1 MELKELLKNRKV
13 QLGVTGV
20 VLVAVIGGGYAYYE
34 SNKVSI
40 DYTLNNNV
48 VEYGSDQ
55 EKIDWLKQSTTNGN
69 KVTVAKF
76 DTKKIGEIEVAF
88 TVCLDDTCKEFPQK
102 LEIKDT
108 KSPVI
113 ELKKEKVEITEGDK
127 FDPVSNIASVK
138 DVIDGDIKKSDDKK
152 LTKNGYLIDSNV
164 DTKKAGS
171 YKVKIIAYDV
181 NGNKTEKEYAVTVK
195 EKPEEAKPNQTQQQK
210 PQTNYTPPTTSQN
223 QGSTK
228 PSTSSKPSNNQQTQT
243 CVANGKWRSTGN
255 SGVAF
260 YTIEEADAWAE
271 ANIDWDK
278 YYYSVITVHDICG
291 KEGWSVSFTPYD
303 D

>member
-1 MELKELLKNRKV
+1 MMKELLKNRKV
-13 QLGVTGV
+13 PLGVTGV
-20 VLVAVIGGGYAYYE
+20 VLVTAVGGGYAYYE

-108 KSPVI
+108 ISPVI

-138 DVIDGDIKKSDDKK
+138 DVIDGEIKKSDDKK

-164 DTKKAGS
+164 DSKKAGN

-195 EKPEEAKPNQTQQQK
+195 EKPEEAKPNQTQQQQK

-228 PSTSSKPSNNQQTQT
+228 PLASNKPSNNQTQT
-243 CVANGKWRSTGN
+243 CVANGQWRSTGN
-255 SGVAF
+255 SGYAGYDYDEVF
-260 YTIEEADAWAE
+260 QWGEEHCPENHGYA
-271 ANIDWDK
+271 
-278 YYYSVITVHDICG
+278 VGTVHDICG
-291 KEGWSVSFTPYD
+291 KEGWSVEFFELH
-303 D
+303 